1 MIVDKLENHR
11 RYGSLHSLFSKAFD
25 FLRDPGL
32 SQLADGKHEIIGK
45 QLFVIIARNA
55 GRGRENAMLE
65 FHRKYIDIQFVVG
78 NEDVIGWK
86 PTNDCQRVSQAYD
99 AERDLG
105 FFFDRPITWLSVPAG
120 AFAIFFPEDAHA
132 PLGVDGNVHK
142 AVVKIAVE

>member
-1 MIVDKLENHR
+1 MIVDKLENCR
-11 RYGSLHSLFSKAFD
+11 RYGALHSLFNRAFD
-25 FLRDPGL
+25 FLRDPQL
-32 SQLADGKHEIIGK
+32 AHLADGKHEIVGQ
-45 QLFVIIARNA
+45 QLFVIVARDA

-65 FHRKYIDIQFVVG
+65 FHRKYIDIQFVIA

-86 PTNDCQRVSQAYD
+86 PTSDCQRVSQPYD

-105 FFFDRPITWLSVPAG
+105 FFFDRPITWLSVPEG

-132 PLGVDGNVHK
+132 PLVVDGNVHK